1 MLKGDLAGLWS
12 VTVSAIVNGR
22 FPVPVGMALRHSRAF
37 KAAPDL
43 WLYLQKAV
51 DSGKR
56 GKGLGDYV
64 ESAPCLHR
72 AISDVHFGCSPPDSA
87 QIPGNNKS
95 PLPLRGNG
103 LLLNMYGASYGT
115 RTCDLLIT
123 NQLLYQ
129 LS

>member
-1 MLKGDLAGLWS
+1 
-12 VTVSAIVNGR
+12 
-22 FPVPVGMALRHSRAF
+22 MALRRSRAF
-37 KAAPDL
+37 KATPDL

-87 QIPGNNKS
+87 QIPGYEKS
-95 PLPLRGNG
+95 PLPLDKETDLSSICMEPATG
-103 LLLNMYGASYGT
+103 LEPA
-115 RTCDLLIT
+115 TC
-123 NQLLYQ
+123 
-129 LS
+129 

>member
-56 GKGLGDYV
+56 GKGLGD
-64 ESAPCLHR
+64 
-72 AISDVHFGCSPPDSA
+72 
-87 QIPGNNKS
+87 
-95 PLPLRGNG
+95 
-103 LLLNMYGASYGT
+103 
-115 RTCDLLIT
+115 
-123 NQLLYQ
+123 
-129 LS
+129 